1 MIHPV
6 AELRDLASRALRS
19 GNVAEPEAEVV
30 VEALLEAELRG
41 RPTHGLLRLP
51 GIVRRFGGR
60 GPTQVSIVADGGCWL
75 RVDGGDGIG
84 YVVAQRAVA
93 WAGER
98 ARTHGLA
105 LVGVRRATHCGM
117 LGYYTGELARDGLV
131 AIMMADCGA
140 MVAPFGATS
149 AVFGTNPI
157 SIAFPHDPFPVL
169 VDMGTSAA
177 TFGDVLVALREGRL
191 LPEGAAYDASGQPTC
206 DPAQARAGA
215 LRPFGGHR
223 GSALALAVQ
232 VLSGALV
239 GADTLPAKGV
249 NYGLFLLAID
259 PGVLGDRSEF
269 EAGVS
274 AVVSAVKSARSAAGA
289 QEVLVPGERAWRE
302 RERRLQ
308 EGIDVPAEL
317 LAEVSS
323 LAGEVSD

>member
-6 AELRDLASRALRS
+6 AELRDLASRALRW
-19 GNVAEPEAEVV
+19 GNVAEPEAAAV

-105 LVGVRRATHCGM
+105 LLGVRRATHCGM
-117 LGYYTGELARDGLV
+117 LGYYTGQLARDGLV

-239 GADTLPAKGV
+239 GADALPAKGV

-259 PGVLGDRSEF
+259 PCVLGDSSEF

-274 AVVSAVKSARSAAGA
+274 AVVSAVKSARPAAGV

-308 EGIDVPAEL
+308 EGIDVPQEL
-317 LAEVSS
+317 LAEISS

>member
-6 AELRDLASRALRS
+6 AELRELASRALRW

-51 GIVRRFGGR
+51 GIIRRFGGR

-84 YVVAQRAVA
+84 YVVAQQAVA

-117 LGYYTGELARDGLV
+117 LGYYTGQLARDGLV

-239 GADTLPAKGV
+239 GADALPAKGV

-259 PGVLGDRSEF
+259 PCVLGDRSEF

-274 AVVSAVKSARSAAGA
+274 AVVSAVKSARPAAGV
-289 QEVLVPGERAWRE
+289 QELLVPGERAWRE
-302 RERRLQ
+302 RERRLR
-308 EGIDVPAEL
+308 EGVDVPQEL
-317 LAEVSS
+317 LAEISG

>member
-6 AELRDLASRALRS
+6 AELRELASRALRS
-19 GNVAEPEAEVV
+19 GNVAESEAEVV

-117 LGYYTGELARDGLV
+117 LGYYTGQLARDGLV

-191 LPEGAAYDASGQPTC
+191 LPEGAAYEASGQPTC

-239 GADTLPAKGV
+239 GADALPAKGV

-259 PGVLGDRSEF
+259 PGVLGDSSEF

-274 AVVSAVKSARSAAGA
+274 AVVSAVKSARPAAGV

-302 RERRLQ
+302 RGRRLQ
-308 EGIDVPAEL
+308 EGIDVPQEL
-317 LAEVSS
+317 LAEIGS